1 MFRVSDRANTV
12 NVWRWTQNKGLVEGP
27 DVLAEEVPV
36 ALVVNGISQAVMMA
50 TPQDLRDFAHGFCWT
65 EGIITQWEHLYSIE
79 ERRVPEGIE
88 LDIHI
93 HAADADHLQR
103 KRRFL
108 QGRTGCGLCGKESL
122 DSVVGDLPVVARQLE
137 VGHKQ
142 IQVMLT
148 LLAQHQTLNT
158 ESGGL
163 HAAALMSTEG
173 ALVCLREDV
182 GRHNA
187 LDKVIGAASP
197 SQCSEA
203 VLVMTSRVS
212 YELVEKAAKAG
223 IEVIVAIS
231 AVTQL
236 ARSRAEQSGI
246 TLIGFARSGR
256 HTIYTHPDRVKD
268 VLDL

>member
-1 MFRVSDRANTV
+1 VVSVGDQANTA
-12 NVWRWTQNKGLVEGP
+12 NVWQWTQYKGLVETS
-27 DVLAEEVPV
+27 DVMAEEVPV
-36 ALVVNGISQAVMMA
+36 ALVVNGISHAVMMA
-50 TPQDLRDFAHGFCWT
+50 TPLNLHDFAHGFCWT
-65 EGIITQWEHLYSIE
+65 EGIISRWDHLYSIE
-79 ERRVPEGIE
+79 ERCVPGGIE

-108 QGRTGCGLCGKESL
+108 HGRTGCGLCGKESL
-122 DSVVGDLPVVARQLE
+122 DEVVSELPIVSRNLE

-142 IQVMLT
+142 IQVMIT

-163 HAAALMSTEG
+163 HAAALLSTQG

-187 LDKVIGAASP
+187 LDKVIGAVSP
-197 SQCSEA
+197 SQCPET
-203 VLVMTSRVS
+203 VLVMTSRMS

-223 IEVIVAIS
+223 IEVIVALS

-236 ARSRAEQSGI
+236 ARDRAQQSGI
-246 TLIGFARSGR
+246 TLIGFARTGR
-256 HTIYTHPDRVKD
+256 HTIYTHPDRVQ
-268 VLDL
+268 

>member
-1 MFRVSDRANTV
+1 MNDPANTV
-12 NVWRWTQNKGLVEGP
+12 KVWLWQAYQGLVNCP
-27 DVLAEEVPV
+27 DVLAQEVPV

-50 TPQDLRDFAHGFCWT
+50 TPQNLHDFARGFCWT
-65 EGIITQWEHLYSIE
+65 EGIISQWKHIYSIE
-79 ERRVPEGIE
+79 ERYLVEGIE

-93 HAADADHLQR
+93 HAADADNLQR
-103 KRRFL
+103 QRRFL
-108 QGRTGCGLCGKESL
+108 HGRTGCGLCGKESL
-122 DSVVGDLPVVARQLE
+122 DGVVGDLPVVGRRLT
-137 VGHKQ
+137 VSHKQ
-142 IQVMLT
+142 IQNMLT
-148 LLAQHQTLNT
+148 LLTQHQTLNA

-163 HAAALMSTEG
+163 HAAALMSAQG
-173 ALVCLREDV
+173 VLICLREDV

-203 VLVMTSRVS
+203 VLVMTSRMS

-223 IEVIVAIS
+223 IEVIVALS

-236 ARSRAEQSGI
+236 ARDRAEQSGI

-256 HTIYTHPDRVKD
+256 HTIYTYPDRVKEA
-268 VLDL
+268 LDQ